1 METIIYL
8 PCIWLGKF
16 GYVRLGYSKCGYNII
31 VLLEFLISHGHH
43 TMSSRQNKL
52 VIDQGRSA
60 LVNPLPVL
68 VLIPVPVLVPVPVL
82 FGGR

>member
-1 METIIYL
+1 M
-8 PCIWLGKF
+8 
-16 GYVRLGYSKCGYNII
+16 
-31 VLLEFLISHGHH
+31 VLLEFVISHGHH

-52 VIDQGRSA
+52 VIDQGCSA

-68 VLIPVPVLVPVPVL
+68 VLVPVLVPVPVPVL